1 MSSNGDGML
10 TRWER
15 KILLDKVHGI
25 DIKPE
30 NLRAVEHRVKKRLL
44 EAVKDLHLILSVFP
58 DLRNVTGVTNGL
70 MRGVGFEPTNP
81 YGTGAPIRPLFHRI
95 LSPAPLTRLG
105 YPRAAF
111 LLYILA
117 VGVLLIKFRW
127 GFPGLEDSV

>member
-15 KILLDKVHGI
+15 KILLDKVQGI

-44 EAVKDLHLILSVFP
+44 EALKDLHLILAVFP

-81 YGTGAPIRPLFHRI
+81 YGTGA
-95 LSPAPLTRLG
+95 
-105 YPRAAF
+105 
-111 LLYILA
+111 LLP
-117 VGVLLIKFRW
+117 FC
-127 GFPGLEDSV
+127 